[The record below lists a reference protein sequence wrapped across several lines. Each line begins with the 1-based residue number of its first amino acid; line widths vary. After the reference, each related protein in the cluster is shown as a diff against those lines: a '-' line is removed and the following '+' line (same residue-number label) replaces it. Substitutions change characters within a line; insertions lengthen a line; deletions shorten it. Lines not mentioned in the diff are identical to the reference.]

1 MPFVKWLFGKQ
12 VILHHFGTYETDI
25 SAISCAG
32 KGSDTTVVLFA
43 HWTTSEAS
51 WCTFISL
58 KRVDVIQC
66 YQVPLQSLMELI
78 LEPIVK

>member
-1 MPFVKWLFGKQ
+1 MKWLLEEQ
-12 VILHHFGTYETDI
+12 VILHHFGTYETNN
-25 SAISCAG
+25 SAIFCAG

-43 HWTTSEAS
+43 DWTTHEAS
-51 WCTFISL
+51 WCTVISL
-58 KRVDVIQC
+58 KRVDVVQC